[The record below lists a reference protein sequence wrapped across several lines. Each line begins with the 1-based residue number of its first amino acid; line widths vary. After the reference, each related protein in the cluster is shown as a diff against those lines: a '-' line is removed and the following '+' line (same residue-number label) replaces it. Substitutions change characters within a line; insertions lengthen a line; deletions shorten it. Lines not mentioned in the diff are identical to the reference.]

1 MPSPLAQPLAAAA
14 VDRHA
19 DTRTAA
25 WGVADR
31 LMADLPAAPAA
42 AVVFASFHHAA
53 ALPEA
58 IRLIREASGAETIV
72 AATAC
77 GILAGE
83 AEHHSGPTL
92 AAFAIGG
99 PGIRARAFAFDHRDG
114 PPDVWSRQL
123 VRSRLR
129 PASPPRLVFLLGDP
143 FSPGSVSLPHALAA
157 AIPSGTPLAGGLV
170 SGGSQPGT
178 NVLVADDRVLNAGAV
193 GLVLEGAI
201 EASPIVAHAGR
212 GIGPLLVVTGVEGGT
227 ITHLAGRPAA
237 EVLDDVLGTL
247 SSPDRSRL
255 SARPLIGIAGDALK
269 SPLGRGDYL
278 LRPVATVDRGGGRLL
293 VPGGVPRGSSIRFQV
308 VDGETERQDLAMALD
323 LATLDDRPVLG
334 VLAASSAGRGPSLL
348 GDEGHDAARL
358 HARLGGPPL
367 AGLVTAAEVAPIAG
381 RPRLAGLGLSA
392 IALRPSTDHQRPI
405 HGPTTA
411 STDDL
416 PSTNID
422 SEREPDRGSG
432 SK

>member
-1 MPSPLAQPLAAAA
+1 MPTPLAQPLAAAA

-31 LMADLPAAPAA
+31 LAADLAATPAV

-58 IRLIREASGAETIV
+58 VRLVREATGTPTII

-77 GILAGE
+77 GILAGGN
-83 AEHHSGPTL
+83 EHHSGPTI
-92 AAFAIGG
+92 AAFALAG
-99 PGIRARAFAFDHRDG
+99 PGIRARSFAFDHLDG
-114 PPDVWSRQL
+114 PSDVWSRHL

-129 PASPPRLVFLLGDP
+129 PASPPRLVHLLGDP
-143 FSPGSVSLPHALAA
+143 FSPGSVNLAHAIAA
-157 AIPSGTPLAGGLV
+157 AIPPGTPLTGGLV

-178 NVLVADDRVLNAGAV
+178 NVLIADDRVLNAGAI

-201 EASPIVAHAGR
+201 EASPIIAHAGR
-212 GIGPLLVVTGVEGGT
+212 GVGPLLVVTGADGGR
-227 ITHLAGRPAA
+227 ITGLAGQPAA
-237 EVLDDVLGTL
+237 EVFDDVLASL
-247 SSPDRSRL
+247 SPTDRSRL
-255 SARPLIGIAGDALK
+255 SARPLLGIAGDASK
-269 SPLGRGDYL
+269 SSLGRGDYL
-278 LRPVATVDRGGGRLL
+278 LRPVATVDRGGGGLL

-308 VDGETERQDLAMALD
+308 VDGDTERQDLAMALD
-323 LATLDDRPVLG
+323 LASLDDRPTLG
-334 VLAASSAGRGPSLL
+334 VLAASSAGRGPGLL
-348 GDEGHDAARL
+348 GAEGHDAARL

-392 IALRPSTDHQRPI
+392 VALRPTSERWRAI
-405 HGPTTA
+405 HGPPPEGDGPGA
-411 STDDL
+411 AGPAP
-416 PSTNID
+416 PSTTD
-422 SEREPDRGSG
+422 H
-432 SK
+432 